1 MPPGPRSHAD
11 GIRFLGEHNNG
22 NNNKNA
28 LLGADR
34 HAAAALRQR
43 EHERADDQGRASGN
57 LKPGARAEPRLR
69 AARLRPQH
77 ARGMLHLHGC
87 PSPEEDAKNV
97 VCFPGFVRSQFQ
109 APKNAIKIAIK
120 IRARHACLP
129 QSSLHV

>member
-1 MPPGPRSHAD
+1 MPSCLRVSGREHAA
-11 GIRFLGEHNNG
+11 GSPVARRRHQILGRAHNNG

-43 EHERADDQGRASGN
+43 EHERAEDQGRASGN

-87 PSPEEDAKNV
+87 PSHLRETKNGGLFSV
-97 VCFPGFVRSQFQ
+97 GWFPVSG
-109 APKNAIKIAIK
+109 KNLLIF
-120 IRARHACLP
+120 C
-129 QSSLHV
+129 